1 MSVGSKLKRWIGEE
15 RVEIARERLGD
26 IAEQSLERHLRLAV
40 TGLSQ
45 SGKTIF
51 ITSLVHHL
59 LHAHRSGSL
68 PFFEVAASGRIISSR
83 DLSATSAHPFPFNQA
98 LAGLSQ
104 DPPRWPQSTTG
115 LSEVRLA
122 IRYRRPP
129 GLRRLLGETGTL
141 YLDIVDYPGEWLLD
155 LPLMELSFE
164 QWCEQQKRLFAQAPR
179 ASVADGWLAQ
189 LQQIDW
195 LAPADAAVLQRLS
208 NAFTEILQQLR
219 SGPDGLSL
227 LQPGRCVLPGEHA
240 GSELLVLF
248 PLVLDHWPAGE
259 VPENSYLDLLQRRY
273 DQYCEQI
280 VKPFYT
286 RHFSRFDR
294 QVVLVDCLKT
304 LNRGEACFEDMKEA
318 LSAILQ
324 SFNYGRSG
332 FLRRLFSPRI
342 DRVLFASTKGDHVTA
357 NQHHNLDRFLE
368 LIVEESQRNIRFDGI
383 ETRSL
388 ALSSVRSTQAAQATV
403 DGQQL
408 SCLRGLRKDTGEE
421 VALFPGEVPT
431 ELPGPND
438 WSDERFRFIDFAPR
452 RLPLNELQAKH
463 HIRLDQVLEYM
474 TGDLFR

>member
-1 MSVGSKLKRWIGEE
+1 MGVGRKLKRWIGEE
-15 RVEIARERLGD
+15 RVDTARERLGD

-68 PFFEVAASGRIISSR
+68 PFFEVAASGRLISSR
-83 DLSATSAHPFPFNQA
+83 DLSAASDRPFPFREA

-104 DPPRWPQSTTG
+104 EPPVWPASTSG

-122 IRYRRPP
+122 LRYRRPP
-129 GLRRLLGETGTL
+129 GLRRVLGETGTL

-155 LPLMELSFE
+155 LPLLELSFE
-164 QWCEQQKRLFAQAPR
+164 QWCQQQTRLFTRSPR
-179 ASVADGWLAQ
+179 ESVAAGWLAQ
-189 LQQIDW
+189 LAQIDW
-195 LAPADAAVLQRLS
+195 LAPADDAVLLRLS
-208 NAFTEILQQLR
+208 QGFAEVLQQLR
-219 SGPDGLSL
+219 TGPDGLSL

-240 GSELLVLF
+240 GSKLLELF
-248 PLVLDHWPAGE
+248 PLVLTEWPDAE
-259 VPENSYLDLLQRRY
+259 VPEGSYLAVLKGRY
-273 DQYCEQI
+273 EAYREEI
-280 VKPFYT
+280 VKPFYS

-318 LSAILQ
+318 LEAILQ

-342 DRVLFASTKGDHVTA
+342 DRVLFASTKADHVTA

-368 LIVEESQRNIRFDGI
+368 LIVEEAQRNIRFDGI
-383 ETRSL
+383 QTRSL
-388 ALSSVRSTQAAQATV
+388 ALASVRATQAAQAKI

-408 SCLRGLRKDTGEE
+408 SCLRGLRKDSGEE

-431 ELPGPND
+431 ELPGPDD
-438 WSDERFRFIDFAPR
+438 WNEERFRFIDFAPR